1 MKCEFVSENGWIVT
15 LLVVL
20 SSTIAILGTISLLRL
35 AASLLLWIIR

>member
-35 AASLLLWIIR
+35 IGSALLWIIR